1 MGRAGQ
7 VQSPPMRGN
16 RSNDSWGVVMYP
28 SSLARRAIAVTA
40 LCAIVAPL
48 AVQAQAFP
56 AKPVR
61 IVVPFPAGGSFD
73 VTARIL
79 AQRMQTAFGQNV
91 VVENRPG
98 GGTVIGTEY
107 VFRQPADGYSVL
119 MIGPSFTSHAVL
131 RSRLPFDTD
140 RDFRAVSQVIGL
152 TMGVAVNTS
161 LPAKN
166 MREFI
171 ALAKARPGDISC
183 GSSGPGTSHH
193 LLIEAMRLAG
203 KVDIV
208 HTPFQGAAH
217 AVPAAVGGHITALFL
232 NVSDMA
238 PFVKSGK
245 LRLLAVTSQQREDG
259 FPDVPTARETG
270 HPEIE
275 AINWS
280 GFVVHSTTPANAIAR
295 LNAETV
301 KALNMP
307 EVRELLRNI
316 AIVPTPTTPDEFAAL
331 IKSDGDRYRRIIRDA
346 NVRIE

>member
-1 MGRAGQ
+1 MIM
-7 VQSPPMRGN
+7 VS
-16 RSNDSWGVVMYP
+16 
-28 SSLARRAIAVTA
+28 SSLACRAIFAVA
-40 LCAIVAPL
+40 VLCAFLFPL
-48 AVQAQAFP
+48 TIQAQTFP
-56 AKPVR
+56 AKPVH

-79 AQRMQTAFGQNV
+79 ALRMQAAFGQNV
-91 VVENRPG
+91 IVENRPG

-107 VFRQPADGYSVL
+107 VVRQPADGYTVL

-131 RSRLPFDTD
+131 RKNLAFDTD
-140 RDFRAVSQVIGL
+140 RDFKAVSQVIGL
-152 TMGVAVNTS
+152 TMGVAVNPS

-171 ALAKARPGDISC
+171 ALARARPGEISC

-193 LLIEAMRLAG
+193 LLIEALKLAA

-208 HTPFQGAAH
+208 HAPFQGASH

-232 NVSDMA
+232 NISDMTS
-238 PFVKSGK
+238 FVKTGK
-245 LRLLAVTSQQREDG
+245 LRMLVVTSAQRDEAL
-259 FPDVPTARETG
+259 PDVPTAREAG

-280 GFVVHSTTPANAIAR
+280 GFVIHSATPANAIAR

-301 KALNMP
+301 KALNLP
-307 EVRELLRNI
+307 EVRELLRAI
-316 AIVPTPTTPDEFAAL
+316 AVVPTPTTPDEFAAL
-331 IKSDGDRYRRIIRDA
+331 IKSDGDRYRRIIREA

>member
-1 MGRAGQ
+1 
-7 VQSPPMRGN
+7 
-16 RSNDSWGVVMYP
+16 MYP
-28 SSLARRAIAVTA
+28 SSLAHRAIFAVTA

-79 AQRMQTAFGQNV
+79 AQRMQVAFGQNV

-140 RDFRAVSQVIGL
+140 RDFKAVSQVIGL
-152 TMGVAVNTS
+152 TMGVAVNAS

-238 PFVKSGK
+238 PFVKSESCACLPSPRSSVK
-245 LRLLAVTSQQREDG
+245 
-259 FPDVPTARETG
+259 TAFRRADRARNRP
-270 HPEIE
+270 PEIE

-295 LNAETV
+295 LNAE
-301 KALNMP
+301 
-307 EVRELLRNI
+307 
-316 AIVPTPTTPDEFAAL
+316 
-331 IKSDGDRYRRIIRDA
+331 DGKGAQHARGARAPAQHRYRADADHARRIRRADQ
-346 NVRIE
+346 VRWRSLPADHS